1 MLPME
6 PDGIFVYGPLCAGGR
21 QHVWLERTAPEGS
34 CRAWVPG
41 RLFHLPA
48 GGFPAVVAGPEPE
61 SPPPGPGW
69 VAGEFVSYGDEGEL
83 YAALAD
89 LDQVQDVEGDL
100 FTRHVLPV
108 RLESGLRYTAWVY
121 LFEADRLLKLEREAV
136 ELPGGDWTTY
146 LEAADE

>member
-1 MLPME
+1 MS
-6 PDGIFVYGPLCAGGR
+6 GWSGPLPRAPVGPGYRAGCSIFP
-21 QHVWLERTAPEGS
+21 LEA
-34 CRAWVPG
+34 
-41 RLFHLPA
+41 
-48 GGFPAVVAGPEPE
+48 
-61 SPPPGPGW
+61 SPPWWQGLSRSLRPPGPGW
-69 VAGEFVSYGDEGEL
+69 VVGEFVSYGDEGEL
-83 YAALAD
+83 DAALAD

-100 FTRHVLPV
+100 FIRHVLPV